1 MEFGVKL
8 PPMLVSIGQAC
19 YQCFKEKSKV
29 PLQRCSGC
37 LHVYYCG
44 SGEFSS
50 SLKTFLETY
59 ALPTIECQRTNW
71 PKHKALCKAFKAV
84 ETKDANNLLAPYMFI
99 DDDDETYVATDIDQ
113 VNKCIGAVIQTEM
126 RALEREL
133 LRSLRMEER
142 NLIGWEPHCLACGRS
157 DAIFRIEAS
166 LRKRKPLSPGL
177 KPCPDCLFT
186 SYCCEEH
193 WDAVKEKHKRE
204 PCRDGRDNLSQ
215 CDMNKLYLEDIR
227 FAMVMS
233 GANEGT
239 FKWAPERTLRT
250 WKSLRGIGWSD
261 YSDDIEQDFGG
272 LPGVSALLPNLARA
286 ATDGLSMP
294 MTILWALENLNND
307 DSWTKKDTLNIH
319 ILGPAEKE
327 ILNANVF
334 EEILHRLPLVKNL
347 TLTLVGPE
355 LAGITGQKQTSNVM
369 KTCPAC
375 TRSGRKRTFIYYPT
389 TYHQYVSESGTNFVN
404 PDLAVAFNSGC
415 SQEYTDLWKESLVV
429 LIKHRIP
436 AVFTAFN
443 QEEAEAEANIF
454 RDVGATLHPQ
464 LGPRANPWGSCLA
477 IPEPNKVTGFYAVNG
492 WLAGGFR

>member
-1 MEFGVKL
+1 M
-8 PPMLVSIGQAC
+8 SIIVA
-19 YQCFKEKSKV
+19 
-29 PLQRCSGC
+29 P
-37 LHVYYCG
+37 
-44 SGEFSS
+44 
-50 SLKTFLETY
+50 
-59 ALPTIECQRTNW
+59 TNW

-99 DDDDETYVATDIDQ
+99 DDDDETYVATNVDQ
-113 VNKCIGAVIQTEM
+113 LNKCIGTVIQTEM

-133 LRSLRMEER
+133 FRPLRMEER

-239 FKWAPERTLRT
+239 FKWAPERTLRA

-272 LPGVSALLPNLARA
+272 LPGVSELLPTLARA

-319 ILGPAEKE
+319 VGYNLNLWSSFLLINKLQILGPAEKE

-347 TLTLVGPE
+347 TVT
-355 LAGITGQKQTSNVM
+355 Q
-369 KTCPAC
+369 
-375 TRSGRKRTFIYYPT
+375 
-389 TYHQYVSESGTNFVN
+389 
-404 PDLAVAFNSGC
+404 
-415 SQEYTDLWKESLVV
+415 SLFM
-429 LIKHRIP
+429 L
-436 AVFTAFN
+436 
-443 QEEAEAEANIF
+443 
-454 RDVGATLHPQ
+454 
-464 LGPRANPWGSCLA
+464 
-477 IPEPNKVTGFYAVNG
+477 
-492 WLAGGFR
+492 